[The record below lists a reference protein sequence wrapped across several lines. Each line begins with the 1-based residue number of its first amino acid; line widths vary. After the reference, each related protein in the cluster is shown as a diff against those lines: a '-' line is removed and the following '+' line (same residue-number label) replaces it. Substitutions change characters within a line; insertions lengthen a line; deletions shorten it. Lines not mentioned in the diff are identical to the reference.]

1 MQKMATE
8 KLSVAILRTRC
19 LRCFDLIFLKFPK
32 SICHLTYFSKNRTW
46 TDDFVLIPVWH
57 LQFNTN
63 LLRENKDKCS
73 LFFYAV
79 LRGDFL
85 FTVKKIIIKT
95 VNRKEFSMKYKDWL
109 DVWFANYGN
118 QFFDISKCIRSR
130 NNDTDTAKPL
140 VQTALKREKIMQWKQ
155 LIYLLKT
162 DILLL

>member
-1 MQKMATE
+1 MATE
-8 KLSVAILRTRC
+8 KFSVAILRTRC

-46 TDDFVLIPVWH
+46 TDDFVLIPAWH

-79 LRGDFL
+79 SRGDFL
-85 FTVKKIIIKT
+85 FTVRKIIIIT

-109 DVWFANYGN
+109 DVWFANY
-118 QFFDISKCIRSR
+118 IEPSSKTKTCERYSEIIE
-130 NNDTDTAKPL
+130 KH
-140 VQTALKREKIMQWKQ
+140 LKVKLGEYELEELSPIVIQKYITEP
-155 LIYLLKT
+155 IA
-162 DILLL
+162 I